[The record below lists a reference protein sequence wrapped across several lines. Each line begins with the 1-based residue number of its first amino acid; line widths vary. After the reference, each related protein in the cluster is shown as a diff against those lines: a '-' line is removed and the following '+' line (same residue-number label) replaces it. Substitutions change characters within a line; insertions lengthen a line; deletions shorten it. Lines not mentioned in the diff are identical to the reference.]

1 MMIKREKLN
10 DLPKTP
16 SSPENRNSTFFMTT
30 TLSHTPLYNV
40 SVELNGRMVPFAGW
54 EMAVQFTGINREHEA
69 VRQAVG
75 MFDISHMGKFI
86 LRGENLINAL
96 QSLVPSDLSRL
107 QPGEAQYSALLN
119 AQGGILDDIIFYDQ
133 GIDPVTNL
141 PQGVMIVN
149 AATKSRDKAWISAHI
164 EDQGV
169 ILEDL
174 SRDKVLLAVQGPQ
187 AEAVLQPF
195 VNDNLS
201 EVKFFGHITTT
212 VLGKTAF
219 IARTGYTGED
229 GFEVMV
235 PPSVGV
241 ELWKSLAIA
250 GVIPCGLGARDTL
263 RLEAAMALYGQDIGL
278 TTTPLEAGLNWIIH
292 WETKGKFIGRQ
303 ALEQQKA
310 DGITRKLVGLEMQG
324 RYIARHG
331 YPVLFNGETVGEIT
345 SGTLSPTLGKAISMA
360 YVPTTLSKIGQSLD
374 IEIRGKTYPA
384 IVVKRPFYRSPNRPQ
399 K

>member
-1 MMIKREKLN
+1 
-10 DLPKTP
+10 
-16 SSPENRNSTFFMTT
+16 MTT
-30 TLSHTPLYNV
+30 TLSHTPLYQV

-54 EMAVQFTGINREHEA
+54 EMAVQFSGINPEHQA

-107 QPGEAQYSALLN
+107 QPGEAQYSTLLN

-133 GIDPVTNL
+133 GIDRVTNL

-149 AATKSRDKAWISAHI
+149 AATKSRDKAWIIAHI

-169 ILEDL
+169 VLEDL
-174 SRDKVLLAVQGPQ
+174 SRDQVLLAVQGPQ
-187 AEAVLQPF
+187 AEATLQPF
-195 VNDNLS
+195 VGDTLS

-212 VLGKTAF
+212 VLGKPAF

-235 PPSVGV
+235 APSVGV
-241 ELWKSLAIA
+241 ELWKSLAAA
-250 GVIPCGLGARDTL
+250 GVTPCGLGARDTL
-263 RLEAAMALYGQDIGL
+263 RLEAAMALYGQDISL

-292 WETKGKFIGRQ
+292 WDTKGQFIGRQ
-303 ALEQQKA
+303 ALETAKS
-310 DGITRKLVGLEMQG
+310 R
-324 RYIARHG
+324 RSH
-331 YPVLFNGETVGEIT
+331 
-345 SGTLSPTLGKAISMA
+345 
-360 YVPTTLSKIGQSLD
+360 SKISRVRNARTPYCPSRISGF
-374 IEIRGKTYPA
+374 I
-384 IVVKRPFYRSPNRPQ
+384 
-399 K
+399 

>member
-1 MMIKREKLN
+1 MI
-10 DLPKTP
+10 
-16 SSPENRNSTFFMTT
+16 T

-54 EMAVQFTGINREHEA
+54 EMAVQFSGINPEHQA

-86 LRGENLINAL
+86 LRGEHLINAL

-107 QPGEAQYSALLN
+107 QPGEAQYSTLLN

-133 GIDPVTNL
+133 GIDRVTNL

-149 AATKSRDKAWISAHI
+149 AATKSRDKAWIIAHI
-164 EDQGV
+164 EDQGI

-187 AEAVLQPF
+187 AEATLQPF
-195 VNDNLS
+195 VSDNLS

-212 VLGKTAF
+212 VLGKPAF

-235 PPSVGV
+235 APSVGV
-241 ELWKSLAIA
+241 ELWQSLATA

-263 RLEAAMALYGQDIGL
+263 RLEAAMALYGQDIDL

-292 WETKGKFIGRQ
+292 WDTKGKFIGRQ

-310 DGITRKLVGLEMQG
+310 DGVSQKLVGLEMQG
-324 RYIARHG
+324 RHIARHG

-360 YVPTTLSKIGQSLD
+360 YVPTTLSKIGQSLE

-384 IVVKRPFYRSPNRPQ
+384 TVVKRPFYRSPNRP
-399 K
+399 KNPKT